1 MTRFTM
7 TKLFDSQP
15 PAENRGGKHPRGMA
29 LVTTLL
35 LLTVMMAMT
44 LAMIISVTS
53 DTLVTKYYRNTRSAF
68 YAADSGVNIA
78 RTVML
83 NSLDANVIA
92 VGRTFTPGTV
102 PVLNQAAI
110 NTDVGGALSAV
121 NTSYASMSS
130 ILGGSAANS
139 WPSSFQ
145 IVGTQANTIGTGL
158 DGCTMGVG
166 SCTATVPSAANG
178 WSGCTITSFHNQTNG
193 PGPFSCANPPSCT
206 GSCGGFSATVSYSF
220 PYQITAIGQSTS
232 NEQQIVEDSGN
243 LLVNAAFNATGAYQQ
258 SFAGWGMFIDQY
270 AECSGG
276 TLVPGTITGPVFT
289 NGGWTF
295 GTSGPYTF
303 TGTVGSVSS
312 TFGWQGNNGCTP
324 SATYPQP
331 GFSTTFQSAVNLGAN
346 SVPLPAND
354 FNQKEAV
361 VDGLGNTGSI
371 TNAQMNAALKTA
383 NGTAYPSAG
392 TTNPGVYMPYSSSAS
407 ACGAKPTPCMTGGGI
422 YVQGTANSVVLTAQT
437 QTIGGVAHTEQVFTI
452 TQGSTTTTVTV
463 DLTGGTTTMASQSGG
478 SVTTTVINGVPE
490 NLSGSTPSEGVM
502 LYVDGSINSLS
513 GPSSGAAV
521 ANGSAVTVDA
531 GNGNN
536 MTITGNLTY
545 ANEPVTLT
553 PNQIPG
559 TPADTLIPGN
569 NSGQV
574 LGLFTNGGNIQ
585 MSVPNSGQ
593 NLEIDASI
601 ATIKSGGSGGLVNTG
616 NSINT
621 LTIVGGRIQNTIQ
634 NIGATT
640 RNVWFDQRFAQGN
653 FAPPWFPSTT
663 VTPSSTDAVTT
674 VTPTVQRTQWLAAY

>member
-1 MTRFTM
+1 MISTRN
-7 TKLFDSQP
+7 SQP
-15 PAENRGGKHPRGMA
+15 AGNTSRGSKQSHGMA
-29 LVTTLL
+29 LVSTLL

-53 DTLVTKYYRNTRSAF
+53 DTLITKYYRNSRSAF

-78 RTVML
+78 RTAML
-83 NSLDANVIA
+83 SSLSTAA
-92 VGRTFTPGTV
+92 LTAGQTFSS
-102 PVLNQAAI
+102 
-110 NTDVGGALSAV
+110 GALPTLSSADVSTALSSV
-121 NTSYASMSS
+121 NTSYASMRT

-145 IVGTQANTIGTGL
+145 IIGTQPNTIGTTL
-158 DGCTMGVG
+158 AGCTMGVG
-166 SCTATVPSAANG
+166 TCAPTTPFCSIGAVAGASNA
-178 WSGCTITSFHNQTNG
+178 SQTSFNCTTNI
-193 PGPFSCANPPSCT
+193 PYCT
-206 GSCGGFSATVSYSF
+206 GSCGGFSAVVNYTF
-220 PYQITAIGQSTS
+220 PYTITAVGQSIS
-232 NEQQIVEDSGN
+232 NEQQIVEDSGS
-243 LLVNAAFNATGAYQQ
+243 LVVTANFNSSAAYRQ
-258 SFAGWGMFIDQY
+258 SFAAWGMFIDQFP
-270 AECSGG
+270 ECSGG
-276 TLVPGTITGPVFT
+276 YLVPGTISGPVFT
-289 NGGWTF
+289 NGAWTF
-295 GTSGPYTF
+295 GNTGSYTF
-303 TGTVGSVSS
+303 TGAVGSASP
-312 TFGWQGNNGCTP
+312 TFGWQNGNGTCTE
-324 SATYPQP
+324 SGTYPQP
-331 GFSTTFQSAVNLGAN
+331 GFSTTFQSSVSLGAN

-361 VDGLGNTGSI
+361 VDGLGNAGSI
-371 TNAQMNAALKTA
+371 TNAQMNSALKTA
-383 NGTAYPSAG
+383 NGTAYPSGG
-392 TTNPGVYMPYSSSAS
+392 TTNPGVYMPYSTSSS
-407 ACGAKPTPCMTGGGI
+407 SCGSKPTPCMTGGGI

-463 DLTGGTTTMASQSGG
+463 DLTGGTTTMASQTGTG

-490 NLSGSTPSEGVM
+490 NLTGSSPSEAVM
-502 LYVDGSINSLS
+502 LYVDGGINSLS
-513 GPSSGAAV
+513 GPPSGAAI

-531 GNGNN
+531 GSGNN

-545 ANEPVTLT
+545 ANEPVTMT
-553 PNQIPG
+553 QNQIPG

-634 NIGATT
+634 NIGTTT
-640 RNVWFDQRFAQGN
+640 RNVWFDQRFAQGG

-663 VTPSSTDAVTT
+663 VTPTNSNAITNVTSS
-674 VTPTVQRTQWLAAY
+674 VQRTNWLAAY